1 MTWAPVRQ
9 VEEEYARL
17 MVEREA
23 LEAEKAQL
31 IKVPLLR
38 GHPGRARGCWPAAA
52 PRTLWACRSRGKR

>member
-1 MTWAPVRQ
+1 MIWAPGRQ

-31 IKVPLLR
+31 IKVPL
-38 GHPGRARGCWPAAA
+38 PGRGV
-52 PRTLWACRSRGKR
+52 SD